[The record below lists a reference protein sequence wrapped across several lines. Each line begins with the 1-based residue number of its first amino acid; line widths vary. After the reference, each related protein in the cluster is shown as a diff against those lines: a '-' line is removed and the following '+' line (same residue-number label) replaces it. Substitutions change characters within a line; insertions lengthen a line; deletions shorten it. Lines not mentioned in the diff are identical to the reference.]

1 MFHVKLRKSAVNA
14 TTKKRNTSMK
24 GQHHGIIQC
33 CLHSRSGVQELAGL
47 PAEDAEP
54 RGVRCAVQ
62 RLRAVLAA
70 DGALVAHILALLR
83 ADQAAGRNTGLVTQV

>member
-1 MFHVKLRKSAVNA
+1 
-14 TTKKRNTSMK
+14 MK